1 MNVESVAV
9 LIGVTLVTI
18 SVVYVMYKINQ
29 ETFNY

>member
-1 MNVESVAV
+1 MNVESIAV

-29 ETFNY
+29 ETYNY

>member
-29 ETFNY
+29 ETYNY

>member
-1 MNVESVAV
+1 MNIESVAV
-9 LIGVTLVTI
+9 LIGVTLVAI

>member
-1 MNVESVAV
+1 MNVESIAV

>member
-1 MNVESVAV
+1 MNIESVAV

>member
-1 MNVESVAV
+1 MNIESVAC